1 LIEEFCTFFTAGTDT
16 TSHFT
21 EMMVYYISQNSQI
34 EEKLRKQI
42 DEVIKSDEDI
52 TKENLKK
59 LTYIDWIQN

>member
-1 LIEEFCTFFTAGTDT
+1 
-16 TSHFT
+16 
-21 EMMVYYISQNSQI
+21 MMVYYISLNSQI

>member
-1 LIEEFCTFFTAGTDT
+1 
-16 TSHFT
+16 
-21 EMMVYYISQNSQI
+21 MMVYYISQNSQI